1 MALMSMV
8 TLCLFAGTFCDVN
21 GVKGLMV
28 VPVDALPLG
37 VFVAVVFVVTTSLV
51 DCIILVVVGVVE
63 GFVLDVYVL

>member
-1 MALMSMV
+1 MV